1 MLLPPEGAVS
11 GCRRPGA
18 TDMKPA
24 TVETLV
30 WVLMY
35 GGLLGVGLGLALQ
48 RTEPAFGWTL
58 IVAGGVLA
66 VAGVVLI
73 YVRSRMKDDQ

>member
-1 MLLPPEGAVS
+1 MAS
-11 GCRRPGA
+11 GGRGA

-58 IVAGGVLA
+58 IVGGGVLA

>member
-1 MLLPPEGAVS
+1 MAS
-11 GCRRPGA
+11 GGRGA

-48 RTEPAFGWTL
+48 HTEPAFGWAL
-58 IVAGGVLA
+58 VVAGSVLA
-66 VAGVVLI
+66 IVGVVLI
-73 YVRSRMKDDQ
+73 YVRSRMKDDR

>member
-1 MLLPPEGAVS
+1 
-11 GCRRPGA
+11 
-18 TDMKPA
+18 MKPT

-35 GGLLGVGLGLALQ
+35 GGLLGVGLGLSLQ
-48 RTEPAFGWTL
+48 RSEPALGWAL

-66 VAGVVLI
+66 AAGVVLI
-73 YVRSRMKDDQ
+73 YVRSRMKDDR

>member
-1 MLLPPEGAVS
+1 
-11 GCRRPGA
+11 
-18 TDMKPA
+18 MKPA

-35 GGLLGVGLGLALQ
+35 GGLLGVGLGIALQ

-58 IVAGGVLA
+58 MAAAGVL
-66 VAGVVLI
+66 LI
-73 YVRSRMKDDQ
+73 YVRSRMKDDR